1 MRKRCFSNLYNHREI
16 KIMLKRRLR
25 GQEIEKKLKDG
36 IILTLYISMF
46 MKICI

>member
-25 GQEIEKKLKDG
+25 GQEIESPEKKMEK
-36 IILTLYISMF
+36 ILTLYISMF
-46 MKICI
+46 M